1 MTATID
7 PLHCRCLLRAGWQL
21 LALALVLAVTE
32 ARADADE
39 ATDQSASSQFAHGV
53 EWAKQGNY
61 ENALQAFNEAY
72 AVSPNFAVL
81 YNIGQAQVGLG
92 RPLEATATLSRYLRE
107 GGDAISPARRKQVED
122 QIRLLET
129 FLIDLD
135 VAANPGAAISVDGRE
150 VGRAPLSEPVR
161 LTAGAHKVTA
171 RLDVA
176 PPAAEPVLPCPAGT
190 AKAEQLAV
198 RPAERG
204 DLRRALPY
212 ALASAGVA
220 LGAGALGVYL
230 WKRGDYDQWQAGES
244 SLKSETPGTPAYRAR
259 SEENQRLAAKLST
272 ANDTI
277 VGLSIAGGALLVAGA
292 AFYYLDGTS
301 PGTGPTVAM
310 GPGSSVVTGWGG
322 IW

>member
-1 MTATID
+1 MTATIA
-7 PLHCRCLLRAGWQL
+7 PLYCRWLLRAGWQL
-21 LALALVLAVTE
+21 LALALALALAD
-32 ARADADE
+32 ARAEADE
-39 ATDQSASSQFAHGV
+39 ATDQTASSQFAHGV
-53 EWAKQGNY
+53 EWANQGDY
-61 ENALQAFNEAY
+61 ENALRAFNEAY

-81 YNIGQAQVGLG
+81 YNIGQTQVALG

-122 QIRLLET
+122 QIKLLET

-135 VAANPGAAISVDGRE
+135 VAANPGASISVDGRE
-150 VGRAPLSEPVR
+150 VGRTPLSEPVR

-176 PPAAEPVLPCPAGT
+176 PPPAEHAPTCPAVT
-190 AKAEQLAV
+190 TKAEQHAV

-204 DLRRALPY
+204 GLRRALPY
-212 ALASAGVA
+212 ALVGAGVA

-244 SLKSETPGTPAYRAR
+244 RLRSEPPGTPAYRAR
-259 SEENQRLAAKLST
+259 SEENQRLSAKLST

-277 VGLSIAGGALLVAGA
+277 VGLSVAGGALLVAGA
-292 AFYYLDGTS
+292 AFYFLDRTS

-310 GPGSSVVTGWGG
+310 GPGASVVTGWGG